1 MAGIRLNGE
10 MTAPRDAAFRRRRA
24 ATATVPA
31 FILLAMAMAMAM
43 VIVSLAA
50 CRRGESPQSLSATR
64 YPFHG
69 VVREVKNGG
78 ADLLV
83 EHESIPG
90 FMGAMTMLF
99 PAHGPAE
106 VSRAL
111 LPGDVIDATLVVEED
126 RYWLEAIRRRPG
138 PSRAVS
144 SAPPAPP
151 PPEGFVTPVPNRAV
165 GLGDRVPDFELTDQ
179 TGHPVR
185 LSQLR
190 GAPVAVTFLYT
201 SCPVATACPMT
212 TAKFSRLD
220 AMLKE
225 KGFGKLLVVTVDP
238 LHDTPAVLAAYAAKA
253 GADPSRWKF
262 LTGTPA
268 AVAQVASSFGVVY
281 YFERGQ
287 VIHGQ
292 AVAVVGP
299 DGRLASIYYG
309 ENWEPEHL
317 LRDLEK
323 ARKG

>member
-1 MAGIRLNGE
+1 MVRDVTGTISNWPSSRCRGPGTDSPMWASTKL
-10 MTAPRDAAFRRRRA
+10 TAPF
-24 ATATVPA
+24 
-31 FILLAMAMAMAM
+31 
-43 VIVSLAA
+43 SLV
-50 CRRGESPQSLSATR
+50 L
-64 YPFHG
+64 
-69 VVREVKNGG
+69 
-78 ADLLV
+78 
-83 EHESIPG
+83 
-90 FMGAMTMLF
+90 
-99 PAHGPAE
+99 
-106 VSRAL
+106 
-111 LPGDVIDATLVVEED
+111 
-126 RYWLEAIRRRPG
+126 
-138 PSRAVS
+138 
-144 SAPPAPP
+144 
-151 PPEGFVTPVPNRAV
+151 
-165 GLGDRVPDFELTDQ
+165 
-179 TGHPVR
+179 
-185 LSQLR
+185 
-190 GAPVAVTFLYT
+190 PVAVTFLYT

-238 LHDTPAVLAAYAAKA
+238 LHDTPAVLAAYAGKA

-262 LTGTPA
+262 LTGTPT

>member
-1 MAGIRLNGE
+1 
-10 MTAPRDAAFRRRRA
+10 MTALRDAAFRSRRA
-24 ATATVPA
+24 AAAVA
-31 FILLAMAMAMAM
+31 ALILLAMGGL
-43 VIVSLAA
+43 SA
-50 CRRGESPQSLSATR
+50 CRGGDSTRSLSAAR

-69 VVREVKNGG
+69 VVREVKSGG
-78 ADLLV
+78 AELLV
-83 EHESIPG
+83 EHDAVPG

-99 PAHGPAE
+99 PVHGPAE

-111 LPGDVIDATLVVEED
+111 VPGDAIDATLVVDES
-126 RYWLEAIRRRPG
+126 RYWLEAIHRRPG
-138 PSRAVS
+138 PSRAV
-144 SAPPAPP
+144 APASPAPP
-151 PPEGFVTPVPNRAV
+151 PPAGFVTPVPNRAV
-165 GLGDRVPDFELTDQ
+165 GVGDRVPDFELTDQ

-185 LSQLR
+185 LSELR

-238 LHDTPAVLAAYAAKA
+238 LHDTPAVLAAYAVKA

-262 LTGTPA
+262 LTGTPT

-292 AVAVVGP
+292 ADAVVGP